1 MRASWPPATGIS
13 CSFTKVLEAIQVGEL
28 TFAELEALPSGLAG
42 LYLEFFDRIYRRG
55 NVDFAPARTV
65 LQAITAAQEPPTQND
80 LAALTGL
87 DAEQEIPAILR
98 RLASFVSQSEQ
109 SYRLVH
115 KSLFDWLTGW
125 DRPDRS
131 TDRW

>member
-1 MRASWPPATGIS
+1 M
-13 CSFTKVLEAIQVGEL
+13 KVLEAIQVGEL

-65 LQAITAAQEPPTQND
+65 LQAITAAQEPPTRND

-98 RLASFVSQSEQ
+98 RLVFIRVAVRAKLSARAQVAL
-109 SYRLVH
+109 RLA
-115 KSLFDWLTGW
+115 
-125 DRPDRS
+125 DRLGS
-131 TDRW
+131 TDG